1 MAITIARPVTIL
13 DHDTCVSY
21 RLPTGTAARDA
32 NGDYAHYVKVLDG
45 VAINHHATPNFDEKL
60 GNVPVILKNQNV
72 MTSDKVTCE
81 ISLDFRAED
90 VIKITQRVTGAVFWM
105 TIVGEPTVRP
115 ITSHQTFYCTP
126 TMAPKIT

>member
-1 MAITIARPVTIL
+1 MTVARPVTIL
-13 DHDTCVSY
+13 DLDTCVSY
-21 RLPTGTAARDA
+21 RLPTGASARNSA
-32 NGDYAHYVKVLDG
+32 GDYGIYVKVLDG

-60 GNVPVILKNQNV
+60 NPAVPAVLKNQNV

-81 ISLDFRAED
+81 ISLDFRTED
-90 VIKITQRVTGAVFWM
+90 IIHITTRHGETFWM

-126 TMAPKIT
+126 TVAPKIA